1 MATGLRPAGE
11 RNSMAKIMVVDD
23 APADLQN
30 LKNILTKGG
39 HQVIEVTSGQDSIS
53 KAKAEKP
60 DAIVMDVVMP
70 GVNGFQAT
78 RQISKDPDTAA
89 IPIIVV
95 SAKNQETDRLWAM
108 RQGAREYV
116 VKPVKDADLLSKVKQ
131 VLGG

>member
-1 MATGLRPAGE
+1 
-11 RNSMAKIMVVDD
+11 MAKIMVVDD

-39 HQVIEVTSGQDSIS
+39 HQVIEVTSGQDSIA

-78 RQISKDPDTAA
+78 RQISKDPDTAT

>member
-1 MATGLRPAGE
+1 
-11 RNSMAKIMVVDD
+11 MAKIMVVDD

-39 HQVIEVTSGQDSIS
+39 HQVIEVTSGQDSIA

-78 RQISKDPDTAA
+78 RQISKDPVTAS

>member
-1 MATGLRPAGE
+1 
-11 RNSMAKIMVVDD
+11 MAKIMVVDD

-39 HQVIEVTSGQDSIS
+39 HQVIEVTSGQDSIA

-78 RQISKDPDTAA
+78 RQISKDPDTSK

-116 VKPVKDADLLSKVKQ
+116 VKPVKDADLLAKVKQ

>member
-1 MATGLRPAGE
+1 
-11 RNSMAKIMVVDD
+11 MAKIMVVDD

-39 HQVIEVTSGQDSIS
+39 HQVIEVTSGQDSIA

-78 RQISKDPDTAA
+78 SQISKDPDTAS

>member
-1 MATGLRPAGE
+1 MAR
-11 RNSMAKIMVVDD
+11 IMVVDD
-23 APADLQN
+23 SPADLQN
-30 LKNILTKGG
+30 LKSILQKGG
-39 HQVIEVTSGQDSIS
+39 HQVIEVQSGQDSIS

-78 RQISKDPDTAA
+78 RSIAKDPETSA

-95 SAKNQETDRLWAM
+95 SAKNQETDRVWAL

-116 VKPVKDADLLSKVKQ
+116 VKPVKDADLLAKVKQ
-131 VLGG
+131 LLGG

>member
-1 MATGLRPAGE
+1 
-11 RNSMAKIMVVDD
+11 MAKIMVVDD

-78 RQISKDPDTAA
+78 RQISKDPDTAS

>member
-1 MATGLRPAGE
+1 
-11 RNSMAKIMVVDD
+11 MAKIMVVDD

-39 HQVIEVTSGQDSIS
+39 HQVIEVTSGQDSIA

-78 RQISKDPDTAA
+78 RQISKDPLTSA

-116 VKPVKDADLLSKVKQ
+116 VKPVKDTDLLAKVKQ

>member
-1 MATGLRPAGE
+1 
-11 RNSMAKIMVVDD
+11 MAKIMVVDD

-39 HQVIEVTSGQDSIS
+39 YQVIEVTSGQDSIS

-78 RQISKDPDTAA
+78 RQISKDPATSA

>member
-1 MATGLRPAGE
+1 
-11 RNSMAKIMVVDD
+11 MAKIMVVDD

-39 HQVIEVTSGQDSIS
+39 HQVIEVTSGQDSIA

-116 VKPVKDADLLSKVKQ
+116 VKPVKEDRKSTRLNSSHVEIS
-131 VLGG
+131 

>member
-1 MATGLRPAGE
+1 
-11 RNSMAKIMVVDD
+11 MAKIMVVDD

-39 HQVIEVTSGQDSIS
+39 HQVIEVTSGQDSIA

-78 RQISKDPDTAA
+78 RQISKDPETAS

>member
-1 MATGLRPAGE
+1 
-11 RNSMAKIMVVDD
+11 MAKIMVVDD

-39 HQVIEVTSGQDSIS
+39 HQVIEVTSGQDSIA

-108 RQGAREYV
+108 RQG
-116 VKPVKDADLLSKVKQ
+116 
-131 VLGG
+131 G

>member
-1 MATGLRPAGE
+1 MATGASPLE
-11 RNSMAKIMVVDD
+11 KDSMAKIMVVDD

-39 HQVIEVTSGQDSIS
+39 HQVIEVTSGQDSIA

-78 RQISKDPDTAA
+78 RQISKDPDTSA

-116 VKPVKDADLLSKVKQ
+116 VKPVKDADLLAKVKQ